1 MELTWPALADT
12 QHAFDAVARTY
23 DEENAANPLIC
34 AMRARTLALVTAH
47 LRPGSSLLDLGC
59 GPGCDAEAL
68 ARMGYRV
75 TAIDWS
81 PGMAAQAHDRM
92 ASRGLLSQVHVRQLG
107 IHELDRLGS
116 HDGDRFDGAYSNL
129 GPFNCVPDL
138 GAAAR
143 ALARHVRPGGVL
155 VASVIGRLCP
165 WEMARYGLSG
175 RWGRVAVRFSR
186 QFVPVPLEGRTVWT
200 RYYFPREFSRAFAD
214 AGFRTTSLQA
224 LGLVL
229 PPPYLRGFHG
239 RHPGVMRWLDR
250 VEQRVSSW
258 PGLRHCGDHF
268 LVAMTRS

>member
-23 DEENAANPLIC
+23 DQENAANPLIC
-34 AMRARTLALVTAH
+34 AMRARTLSLVTAH

-59 GPGCDAEAL
+59 GPGGDAEAL
-68 ARMGYRV
+68 GQLGYRV

-92 ASRGLLSQVHVRQLG
+92 AARGLLSRVNVRQLG

-116 HDGDRFDGAYSNL
+116 DRFDGAYSNL

-143 ALARHVRPGGVL
+143 ALARHIHPGGVL
-155 VASVIGRLCP
+155 VASVIGRVCP

-186 QFVPVPLEGRTVWT
+186 QFVPVPLEGRTVWA
-200 RYYFPREFSRAFAD
+200 RYYFPREFSRVFAD
-214 AGFRTTSLQA
+214 AGFRMMSLHA
-224 LGLVL
+224 LGLAL
-229 PPPYLRGFHG
+229 PPPYLGGFHG
-239 RHPGVMRWLDR
+239 RHPAAMRWLGR
-250 VEQRVSSW
+250 VEHRVSAW

-268 LVAMTRS
+268 LIAMMRG